1 MLVIKSAYGNL
12 QPSKAKREPYGG
24 GMKNL
29 FDVTD
34 KVIVV
39 TGAAGVLAGGVA
51 KYLQR
56 QGAYVVYLDLFQE
69 KVDETLAEAKK
80 ISDQCCGFACS
91 VLDQASLDAV
101 YGKIMADL
109 GRVDVLINGAGGNMP
124 GATIGPN
131 QDVFDLKIE
140 DYSKV
145 LDLNLKGTV
154 MPTMTF
160 AKAFKAQRSGCV
172 VNFSSMSATQALTRV
187 LGYSNAKAAIDNFT
201 KWMATEMAL
210 KYGDK
215 VRVNALVP
223 GFFIGN
229 QNRALLVKEDGSYT
243 DRGQQ
248 VINKTP
254 FRRFGEQDEVYGTIH
269 YLISDAAAFVTGV
282 VVPVDGGFSAFSGV

>member
-1 MLVIKSAYGNL
+1 
-12 QPSKAKREPYGG
+12 
-24 GMKNL
+24 MKNL
-29 FDVTD
+29 FDLKD

-39 TGAAGVLAGGVA
+39 TGAAGVLAGGTA
-51 KYLQR
+51 KYLQG
-56 QGAYVVYLDLFQE
+56 QGASVIYLDLLQTAVE
-69 KVDETLAEAKK
+69 QTVAAARQ
-80 ISDQCCGFACS
+80 ISDKCCGYACN
-91 VLDQASLDAV
+91 VLDQPALDGV
-101 YGKIMADL
+101 YQKIMTDA

-124 GATIGPN
+124 GATIGPE

-154 MPTMTF
+154 LPTLTF
-160 AKAFKAQRSGCV
+160 AKAFKAQKSGCV

-201 KWMATEMAL
+201 RWMAIEMAL

-215 VRVNALVP
+215 VRVCALAP

-229 QNRALLVKEDGSYT
+229 QNRALLINADGTYT
-243 DRGQQ
+243 ARGQQ

-254 FRRFGEQDEVYGTIH
+254 FRRFGEQEEVYGTVH

-282 VVPVDGGFSAFSGV
+282 VIPVDGGFSAYTGV